1 MKQTALEWLI
11 EQWPILEYTIPE
23 RMLDEAKAMEKEN
36 QLGLIRFMRISDKM
50 GKSIEDLHEQFK
62 SE

>member
-1 MKQTALEWLI
+1 
-11 EQWPILEYTIPE
+11 
-23 RMLDEAKAMEKEN
+23 MLDEAKAMEKEN

>member
-36 QLGLIRFMRISDKM
+36 QLDLIRFMRISDKM